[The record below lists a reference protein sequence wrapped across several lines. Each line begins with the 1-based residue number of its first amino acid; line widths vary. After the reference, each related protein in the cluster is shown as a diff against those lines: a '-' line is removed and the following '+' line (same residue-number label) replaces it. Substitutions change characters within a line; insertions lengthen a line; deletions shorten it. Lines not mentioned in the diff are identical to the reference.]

1 MRYQTL
7 SLSRRDMLAEIR
19 LSRPERANPI
29 DRRLLDELDA
39 MCAELRDD
47 DAVRAV
53 LLTAEGEVFSHGWD
67 TSEEPVI
74 GREQPAFRCL
84 ELLPQP
90 VIACIEGDAIGAG
103 LELALACD
111 VRIAADG
118 AMFAIPEIEMETIPH
133 AGGTQR
139 LPRIAGPSVAAQMI
153 LLGEPIN
160 ASAALRCGVVNRVLP
175 RPDVRAAGEALARRI
190 ADMGP
195 LAVRYAK
202 EAIQR
207 GIDMPLEQA
216 LRYETDL
223 TVILQTTSDR
233 AEGVRAF
240 LEKRS
245 PNFEGN

>member
-1 MRYQTL
+1 MQYQTL
-7 SLSRRDMLAEIR
+7 SLSRRERLAELR
-19 LSRPERANPI
+19 LNRPDRANPI

-39 MCAELRDD
+39 ACDELRDD
-47 DAVRAV
+47 AAVRAV
-53 LLTAEGEVFSHGWD
+53 LLTAEGDVFSHGWD
-67 TSEEPVI
+67 TGEEPVI
-74 GREQPAFRCL
+74 GREPPAFRCL

-111 VRIAADG
+111 VRIASDG
-118 AMFAIPEIEMETIPH
+118 AMFAMPDVEMQTIPH

-139 LPRIAGPSVAAQMI
+139 LPRIAGPGVAARM
-153 LLGEPIN
+153 LLVGEPLD
-160 ASAALRCGVVNRVLP
+160 ASAGLRCGLVNRVLP
-175 RPDVRAAGEALARRI
+175 RADVRAAGEALARRI

-207 GIDMPLEQA
+207 GVDMPLEQA

-240 LEKRS
+240 LEKRT